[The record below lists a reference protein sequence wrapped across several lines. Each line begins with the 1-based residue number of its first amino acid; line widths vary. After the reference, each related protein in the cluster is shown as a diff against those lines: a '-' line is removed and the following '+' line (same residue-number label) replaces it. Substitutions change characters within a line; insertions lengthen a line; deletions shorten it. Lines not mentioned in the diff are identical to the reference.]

1 MVNII
6 TKSIEK
12 IKNGLQ
18 ALSDEVKFIKRRFG
32 KITPINFVQSLL
44 GNNNKQTMS
53 DEGICR
59 NLFEDY
65 GIDLKHQSFN
75 EWLHKDVSVE
85 YLEKVFEKS
94 LNTNSVYNDEAVKGL
109 SIHFKNIFIEDN
121 TTVSLHRMMSKIFKG
136 VGGKASTS
144 AMKIYYCYNA
154 IVNKIANIQIFDGTK
169 SDAKCSDYVLEF
181 LQKGDLILRDL
192 GFFKIDS
199 FKKIIE
205 KGAYFLSRYFL
216 ATILYIEVN
225 GIEKKMT
232 ILEFIKL
239 KKKSDVLDTLVK
251 ISNEKLPVRIIVY
264 EVPDEVYKQRVK
276 DIKKYD
282 KHRGKTSKKSRFELQ
297 RYNIFITNI
306 PSEMVDKKTIGT
318 LYRFRWQVELV
329 FKRWKSLLNINVITT
344 TSQKTEDIPDK
355 KGGKV
360 SNRILCF
367 IYAKLI
373 GIILMSQIEN
383 IATLLA
389 REMERELS
397 SDKFVKW
404 MIDKEKLKMLFLGK
418 DSIEKVWEWL
428 KGNLERM
435 LKDKRN
441 KNPTIGVL
449 LRNGVEFY
457 LKDSNEKSK

>member
-1 MVNII
+1 MVNIV

-12 IKNGLQ
+12 IKSGLQ
-18 ALSDEVKFIKRRFG
+18 VISDEVKFIKRKCG

-65 GIDLKHQSFN
+65 KVSLKRQSFN

-85 YLEKVFEKS
+85 YLKKVFEKS
-94 LNTNSVYNDEAVKGL
+94 LNTNSIYNDEAIKGL
-109 SIHFKNIFIEDN
+109 SVHFKNIFVEDN
-121 TTVSLHRMMSKIFKG
+121 TTISLHEMMSEAFRG
-136 VGGKASTS
+136 VGGSASTS
-144 AMKIYYCYNA
+144 AIKIYYCYNA
-154 IVNKIANIQIFDGTK
+154 IVNKIADIQIFDGTK
-169 SDAKCSDYVLEF
+169 SDAKCSDYVLNF
-181 LQKGDLILRDL
+181 LQKGDLVLRDL

-205 KGAYFLSRYFL
+205 RKAYFLSRYFL
-216 ATILYIEVN
+216 ATILYIEVD

-232 ILEFIKL
+232 ILEFIKS
-239 KKKSDVLDTLVK
+239 KKPSDVLDSWVK
-251 ISNEKLPVRIIVY
+251 LSNEKLPVRVIAY
-264 EVPDEVYKQRVK
+264 EVPDEVYDKRVR
-276 DIKKYD
+276 DIRKYD

-306 PSEMVDKKTIGT
+306 LSEMIDKKTIGT

-344 TSQKTEDIPDK
+344 TSQKTEDILNK

-373 GIILMSQIEN
+373 GIILMSQIES

-404 MIDKEKLKMLFLGK
+404 MIDKDKLKMLFLGK
-418 DSIEKVWEWL
+418 NSVKKVCEWL

-435 LKDKRN
+435 LKDKRR
-441 KNPTIGVL
+441 KNPTIGIL
-449 LRNGVEFY
+449 LKNEVEFY
-457 LKDSNEKSK
+457 PKESNEQSK